1 MTICLCCVSG
11 FSSSIL
17 GRNLENWLK
26 KRTGQDV
33 IVQSCSYRLCKDEGD
48 LADLILLAPQ
58 MTWARQEME
67 QLFPDALILA
77 IGHRE
82 YGLGE
87 PEMIGREILKL
98 CRQADGD
105 D

>member
-1 MTICLCCVSG
+1 
-11 FSSSIL
+11 
-17 GRNLENWLK
+17 
-26 KRTGQDV
+26 
-33 IVQSCSYRLCKDEGD
+33 
-48 LADLILLAPQ
+48 